1 MPALYVPNVVQAPTG
16 GRRTV
21 GRTFNRTVAV
31 ARTRVRD
38 RVLRLREAL
47 LIQMDEFEMRLESEL
62 RRLLDP
68 VVAAPIP
75 VRRKLTDLRR
85 TDYALGPGYFV
96 PETLVPVPAALRR

>member
-1 MPALYVPNVVQAPTG
+1 
-16 GRRTV
+16 
-21 GRTFNRTVAV
+21 
-31 ARTRVRD
+31 
-38 RVLRLREAL
+38 
-47 LIQMDEFEMRLESEL
+47 MRLESEL